1 MSPKSAS
8 ISETARWLIIATVV
22 FGVLYFLWQ
31 VRTILLL
38 ALLAVIMV
46 VGFTIPIRLLV
57 RRGVPRTPAIFLS
70 LAATMIVLGML
81 ILVALPTL
89 LDQFSTLA
97 TVTIP
102 SGINRLVESW
112 NSGEL
117 QQQYPIL
124 RDIQPYLEN
133 FRIDPAAINEI
144 ARQITTFVGQVG
156 ESAGSIVGGVANVL
170 LSFIVIVFL
179 TLYFLAEPDTYL
191 EGMIKLFPLWY
202 RHRVRAILIR
212 LELMLRRWL
221 EATLLSMVFVGVAT
235 WIGLMFVGLEQA
247 AALGVLAG
255 VFSFIPN
262 FGPILALVP
271 SIAVGM
277 VQAPQN
283 IGWIILI
290 IYGTS
295 FLQSQVVNPILVA
308 ESLKLPPVLVLLG
321 QIIAGVFLGFLG
333 LMLAVPIIAII
344 MVLVQEVY
352 IHDILG
358 DYAAEEKPITTQEMR
373 IPTSL
378 ESSGQELS

>member
-1 MSPKSAS
+1 MSAKSAS
-8 ISETARWLIIATVV
+8 IGETARWLIIATVV

-38 ALLAVIMV
+38 ALLAVILV

-57 RRGVPRTPAIFLS
+57 RRGVPRTPSIFLS
-70 LAATMIVLGML
+70 LAGTMVVLGLL

-112 NSGEL
+112 NNGEI
-117 QQQYPIL
+117 QQQYPVL

-133 FRIDPAAINEI
+133 FRIDPTAINEI
-144 ARQITTFVGQVG
+144 ARQITNLVGQVG
-156 ESAGSIVGGVANVL
+156 ESAGTLVGGVANVL
-170 LSFIVIVFL
+170 LSFIIIMFL

-202 RHRVRAILIR
+202 RHRIRAILIR

-308 ESLKLPPVLVLLG
+308 ESLKLPPVIVLLG

-333 LMLAVPIIAII
+333 LMLAVPIIAIV
-344 MVLVQEVY
+344 MVLVQEIY

-358 DYAAEEKPITTQEMR
+358 DYSIEEKPILTTESLL
-373 IPTSL
+373 PTTL
-378 ESSGQELS
+378 ESSGQESS

>member
-1 MSPKSAS
+1 MSLKSAS
-8 ISETARWLIIATVV
+8 IGETTRWLLIIIVISVV
-22 FGVLYFLWQ
+22 LFFLWQ

-38 ALLAVIMV
+38 ALLAVILV

-57 RRGVPRTPAIFLS
+57 RRGVPRTPSIIIS
-70 LAATMIVLGML
+70 LTGTLVVLGML
-81 ILVALPTL
+81 VLVALPTL
-89 LDQFSTLA
+89 LDQFATLT

-102 SGINRLVESW
+102 SGVNRIVESW
-112 NSGEL
+112 NSGEI
-117 QQQYPIL
+117 QRQYPFF

-133 FRIDPAAINEI
+133 LRIDPTAINEI
-144 ARQITTFVGQVG
+144 ARQITTLVGQVG
-156 ESAGSIVGGVANVL
+156 ESVGPFVSGVANVL
-170 LSFIVIVFL
+170 LSVIIIVFL

-191 EGMIKLFPLWY
+191 EGMIKLSPLWY

-221 EATLLSMVFVGVAT
+221 QATLLSMVFVGVAT
-235 WIGLMFVGLEQA
+235 WIGLLIVGLEQA

-255 VFSFIPN
+255 LFSFIPN

-295 FLQSQVVNPILVA
+295 FLQSQVVSPILVA

-333 LMLAVPIIAII
+333 IMLAVPIIAIFV
-344 MVLVQEVY
+344 VLVQEVY

-358 DYAAEEKPITTQEMR
+358 DYPVDEQPVTVQENLLPDG
-373 IPTSL
+373 I
-378 ESSGQELS
+378 